1 MAERVRITRAH
12 SLFSLSPLHEI
23 ERFERFKAILSYLQ
37 RLLRSSV
44 IQKKTNKSLYKDYNP
59 TSIVEEQ
66 EEEEKEEE
74 EKEEESA
81 QTIRHGP
88 QEQLPETQEPG
99 KAAHNLFFFS
109 ALTEVTV
116 EKGNQGGSARTS
128 CGPNAD
134 PYLRSIKKKMAEEIH
149 RAQTE
154 LWISKAAL
162 TLDLPRKSAAEWKK
176 EKKEIKARL
185 KHLNKALQ
193 EINAAIQHCTV

>member
-88 QEQLPETQEPG
+88 QEQLPETQEP
-99 KAAHNLFFFS
+99 
-109 ALTEVTV
+109 EVTV
-116 EKGNQGGSARTS
+116 EKGNQAGSARTS

>member
-23 ERFERFKAILSYLQ
+23 ERFERFKEILSYLQ
-37 RLLRSSV
+37 RLLGSSA

-59 TSIVEEQ
+59 TSKVEEQ
-66 EEEEKEEE
+66 EEEKEEE
-74 EKEEESA
+74 EEEDSA
-81 QTIRHGP
+81 YLHINPNLPSILYYRTIRHGP

-99 KAAHNLFFFS
+99 K
-109 ALTEVTV
+109 
-116 EKGNQGGSARTS
+116 GSARTS
-128 CGPNAD
+128 CGPSAD
-134 PYLRSIKKKMAEEIH
+134 PYLCSIKKKIAEEIH

>member
-23 ERFERFKAILSYLQ
+23 ERFERFKEILSYLQ
-37 RLLRSSV
+37 RLLGSSA

-59 TSIVEEQ
+59 TSKVEE

-74 EKEEESA
+74 EEEEEEDSA

-99 KAAHNLFFFS
+99 K
-109 ALTEVTV
+109 
-116 EKGNQGGSARTS
+116 GSARTS
-128 CGPNAD
+128 CGPSAD
-134 PYLRSIKKKMAEEIH
+134 PYLCSIKKKIAEEIH

>member
-23 ERFERFKAILSYLQ
+23 ERFERFKEILSYLQ
-37 RLLRSSV
+37 RLLGSSA

-59 TSIVEEQ
+59 TSKVEEQ
-66 EEEEKEEE
+66 EEEKEEE
-74 EKEEESA
+74 EEEA
-81 QTIRHGP
+81 Y
-88 QEQLPETQEPG
+88 
-99 KAAHNLFFFS
+99 
-109 ALTEVTV
+109 
-116 EKGNQGGSARTS
+116 
-128 CGPNAD
+128 AD
-134 PYLRSIKKKMAEEIH
+134 PYLCSIKKKIAEEIH